1 MENIEADCLFC
12 SVIESFISVKKN
24 SSFDQPFLIVGIGAS
39 AGGLEALQEFFE
51 AMPAYKEFAFIV
63 VVHLDP
69 NHVSLLPDLL
79 QKHTA
84 IKVTQITDGAQ
95 VEPNHIYV
103 IPPNKS
109 LSIFN
114 KRLHL
119 TKLESPRFSHLPID
133 IFFRSLAQDQGGR
146 AIGIVLSGTGS
157 DGSLGLMEIKAANGL
172 VIVQDEA
179 SAQYTGMPKSV
190 INTGI
195 ADYILSPDKMPTQLI
210 QYAQYRED
218 TNDRHIVQLQN
229 IDVFLQKIFFLIHN
243 QTGHDFSMYKRN
255 TICRRIERRMQLRQT
270 GNMADY
276 VALLQKDEQEIAI
289 LANELFIGVTN
300 FFRDSE
306 AYNVLQQKILPSFL
320 NQKPNNYTLRVW
332 VPGCS
337 TGEEAYSIA
346 IIIQECLDNI
356 NHHINVQIFGTDIN
370 ENAIEKARRGLYLFG
385 IENVDVSPERIKR
398 FFVREDNN
406 YRIKKSIREMMVF
419 APQNIISDPPFTKL
433 DIISCRNLLIY
444 FRSELQRKMLQTF
457 HYSLKEDGIMFLGP
471 SETTGQ
477 SNHFFSVLDKK
488 WKIFRRTKVAESIPR
503 ALHLLEPAHPILG
516 EDIKMLDIT
525 QKTEEL
531 SVMQLVEAILRHSS
545 VPPCAIIDTKSNII
559 YVHGRLGKYLEPA
572 EGKISINIVDMAR
585 FGLKTELASGI
596 RQASQT
602 RKKVQKKV
610 YAIQQDGSQI
620 SVVMTI
626 SPIMEFSPIP
636 GLVMVAF
643 EDVPMENLIKTEA
656 SKALPTK
663 TEEVAKLQQQLDFTK
678 ESLQTTIEELETSNE
693 ELKSTNEELQST
705 NEELQSMNEELETSK
720 EELQSLNEET
730 VTVNAELQ
738 SRIEE
743 LQSANDDMKNLFD
756 STQIATLF
764 LDTKFCIRRFTPK
777 VKELIKLEAS
787 DVGRPIS
794 HFSSSLQDPNLT
806 GLAGEVLRTLNKHES
821 EICDDQGRCFCVR
834 ILPYRTTNNI
844 IDGVVIT
851 FEDITARKEVEQA
864 LINNEKR
871 YKRMIDFCPVPMWE
885 NDFSKVEQILHA
897 LRDQGVADL
906 AEYLDKH
913 PQKLKDL
920 LKKVQISHV
929 NNAAMELFK
938 ADDKEKLAASIQE
951 LLTRRSIQPF
961 ITQLLAIWNRK
972 DKVSL
977 ECHCEDLQ
985 GNPLTLHLECVV
997 PGDEGQ
1003 LNYDNVIVVLP
1014 LLR

>member
-1 MENIEADCLFC
+1 ME
-12 SVIESFISVKKN
+12 KN
-24 SSFDQPFLIVGIGAS
+24 SSVDQSFPIVGIGAS
-39 AGGLEALQEFFE
+39 AGGMEALQEFFKT
-51 AMPAYKEFAFIV
+51 MPADRELAFVV

-79 QKHTA
+79 QKHTT
-84 IKVTQITDGAQ
+84 IRVTQITDGLR
-95 VEPNHIYV
+95 VEPNNIYI
-103 IPPNKS
+103 IPPNKT
-109 LSIFN
+109 LSIHN

-119 TKLESPRFSHLPID
+119 TELETPRFSHLPID
-133 IFFRSLAQDQGGR
+133 TFFRSLAQDQGDK

-157 DGSLGLMEIKAANGL
+157 DGSLGLMEIKAASGL
-172 VIVQDEA
+172 VIVQNEA
-179 SAQYTGMPKSV
+179 SAQYTGMPKNA
-190 INTGI
+190 INTGVV
-195 ADYILSPDKMPTQLI
+195 DYILSPDKMPTQLI

-218 TNDRHIVQLQN
+218 TNDRHIVHLQN

-243 QTGHDFSMYKRN
+243 QTGHDFSMYKKN
-255 TICRRIERRMQLRQT
+255 TICRRIERRMQLRQIT
-270 GNMADY
+270 RIADY
-276 VALLQKDEQEIAI
+276 VAFLQKNEQEIGI
-289 LANELFIGVTN
+289 LANELFIGVTS
-300 FFRDSE
+300 FFRDAE
-306 AYNVLQQKILPSFL
+306 AYSVLKNKILPAFL
-320 NQKPNNYTLRVW
+320 SQKPQNYILRVW

-346 IIIQECLDNI
+346 IVIQECLDTI
-356 NHHINVQIFGTDIN
+356 KHHIDVQIFGTDIN
-370 ENAIEKARRGLYLFG
+370 ENAIEKARRGLYLSG
-385 IENVDVSPERIKR
+385 IENVDVSPERLKR
-398 FFVREDNN
+398 FFIREDNN
-406 YRIKKSIREMMVF
+406 YRIKKSIREMVVF

-444 FRSELQRKMLQTF
+444 FRSELQRKVLQTF

-477 SNHFFSVLDKK
+477 SDRFFSVLDKK
-488 WKIFRRTKVAESIPR
+488 WKIFRRTHVTETIPR
-503 ALHLLEPAHPILG
+503 SLHLLEPPSHLAIIDEIQIPAP
-516 EDIKMLDIT
+516 ML
-525 QKTEEL
+525 KAEEL

-545 VPPCAIIDTKSNII
+545 VPPCAIIDAKSNII

-572 EGKISINIVDMAR
+572 EGKISVNIVDMAR
-585 FGLKTELASGI
+585 FGFKTDLASGI
-596 RQASQT
+596 RQVSQT
-602 RKKVQKKV
+602 RKKEQKKV

-620 SVVMTI
+620 SVDMTI
-626 SPIMEFSPIP
+626 SPILEFSSIP
-636 GLVMVAF
+636 GLMMVTF
-643 EDVPMENLIKTEA
+643 EDVPMESLTETA
-656 SKALPTK
+656 ESTPLLATSEK
-663 TEEVAKLQQQLDFTK
+663 VAKLQQQLDFTK
-678 ESLQTTIEELETSNE
+678 ENLQTTIEELKTSYE

-705 NEELQSMNEELETSK
+705 NEELQSTNEELETSK

-777 VKELIKLEAS
+777 VKELINLEAS

-794 HFSSSLQDPNLT
+794 HFSSSLQNPNLT
-806 GLAGEVLRTLNKHES
+806 GLASEVLRTLNKHES
-821 EICDDQGRCFCVR
+821 EICDDQGRCFYVR

-864 LINNEKR
+864 LINNEER

-885 NDFSKVEQILHA
+885 NDFSKVEQALHV
-897 LRDQGVADL
+897 LRDQGVTDL

-913 PQKLKDL
+913 PQKPKEL
-920 LKKVQISHV
+920 LKKVLVSHI
-929 NNAAMELFK
+929 NNAAMELFR

-961 ITQLLAIWNRK
+961 ITQLLAIWSRR

-985 GNPLTLHLECVV
+985 GTPLTLHLECVV
-997 PGDEGQ
+997 PGDENQ

-1014 LLR
+1014 RLR